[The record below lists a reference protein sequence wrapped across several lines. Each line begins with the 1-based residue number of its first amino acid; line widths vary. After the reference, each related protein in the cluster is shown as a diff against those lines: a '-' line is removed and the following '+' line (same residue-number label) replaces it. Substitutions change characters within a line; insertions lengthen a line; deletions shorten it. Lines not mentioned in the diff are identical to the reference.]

1 MRDMPGCIYEVI
13 YGRPGF
19 ARYNHPEKKTVLRP
33 NRKNGNSLLPPQ
45 FASRQICS
53 NDTTVRSYQRICR
66 AICASLEAFPCFRG
80 MMAAGWLPGG
90 AFMTLAGRLRG
101 VANAMPGP
109 ASHPKPPQSHIVG
122 IY

>member
-33 NRKNGNSLLPPQ
+33 NRKNGNDLLPPL

-53 NDTTVRSYQRICR
+53 DHTIVRSYQRICR
-66 AICASLEAFPCFRG
+66 AICASLEACPCFRG
-80 MMAAGWLPGG
+80 IMAAGWLPCG
-90 AFMTLAGRLRG
+90 AFMTLAGRLRDL
-101 VANAMPGP
+101 ANAMPE
-109 ASHPKPPQSHIVG
+109 AAKPPKATQSHRKAI
-122 IY
+122 